1 VQKVYRD
8 LATLLIGVIGR
19 RAIAAST
26 NKQTDAQYNTIQ
38 YNTKFVKCHVAVA
51 SDALA
56 NRTVKK
62 HRRKRANVL

>member
-1 VQKVYRD
+1 MQKVYRD

-26 NKQTDAQYNTIQ
+26 NKQTDAQYNT
-38 YNTKFVKCHVAVA
+38 KVVKCHVAVD
-51 SDALA
+51 SEALA

-62 HRRKRANVL
+62 HRWKRTNVL